1 MRYAFIKKQDGRKLD
16 HKSLET
22 LRIIAVRLVL
32 ERGEKPS
39 AVMRSLGMHRTAIY
53 PWLQKHRKKGEA
65 GLLMRKASGPKRKL
79 DDRQR
84 QQVRR
89 WIVGK
94 DPRQYGFD
102 FGLWTRKIVGK
113 LIEEKFGVT
122 LKLTAIG
129 RLLASMEITPQ
140 KPLRRAYERDPQA
153 ITRWLKKEYP
163 QLRKRANKY
172 GATIFFLDEAGF
184 SSEPNL
190 GRTYGLK
197 GKTPI
202 VQTTGQRQKI
212 NAISA
217 VSAKGAFWSEVYT
230 GMFNATRFIEF
241 LKHFRRGR
249 HGKIFLVVD
258 GHPSHRAKVVA
269 KYILSCR
276 GDLELH
282 FLPPYAPDLNPDEFV
297 WQYTKTNGVAKKP
310 LKQNESLK
318 DRVTA
323 DLAAIKSKPK
333 LIRSFFAAASVVY
346 ASDL

>member
-1 MRYAFIKKQDGRKLD
+1 MSKQDGRKLD

-22 LRIIAVRLVL
+22 LRVIAVRRVV
-32 ERGEKPS
+32 EDGENTS
-39 AVMRSLGMHRTAIY
+39 EVMRSLGLCRTSIY
-53 PWLQKHRKKGEA
+53 PWLRKHKKKGHA
-65 GLLMRKASGPKRKL
+65 ALLMRKSCGPKPKL
-79 DDRQR
+79 NNKQR

-89 WIVGK
+89 WIIGK

-102 FGLWTRKIVGK
+102 FGLWTRQIVAQ
-113 LIEEKFGVT
+113 LMAEKFGIK

-129 RLLASMEITPQ
+129 RLLASLDITPQ

-153 ITRWLKKEYP
+153 VAQWLKQDYP
-163 QLRKRANKY
+163 RLRRRARRH

-197 GKTPI
+197 GQTP
-202 VQTTGQRQKI
+202 VVKTTGQRQRV

-217 VSAKGAFWSEVYT
+217 VSAKGGFWSQVYD
-230 GMFNATRFIEF
+230 GMFNAGRFVEF
-241 LKHFRRGR
+241 LKDFRRGGR
-249 HGKIFLVVD
+249 GKVFMVVD

-269 KYILSCR
+269 AYVMAC
-276 GDLELH
+276 GGELELH

-297 WQYTKTNGVAKKP
+297 WQYAKTNGVAKKP

-318 DRVTA
+318 QRVKN
-323 DLAAIKSKPK
+323 DLAAIKAKPK
-333 LIRSFFAAASVVY
+333 LVRSFFSAPSVGY
-346 ASDL
+346 AKD